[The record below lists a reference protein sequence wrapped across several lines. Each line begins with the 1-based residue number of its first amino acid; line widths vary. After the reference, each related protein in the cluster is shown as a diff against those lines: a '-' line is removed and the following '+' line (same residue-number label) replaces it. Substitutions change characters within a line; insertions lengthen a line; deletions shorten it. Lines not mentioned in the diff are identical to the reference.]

1 MTDTDKSGPRD
12 YEVAVVVV
20 TADNARSVSDRAEDM
35 TTVSDGLTEYDASNL
50 AQELTRR
57 IASQPDLLE
66 ACKLLLANL
75 WDNRPKPEIRRDYH
89 LLVAQEAA
97 KTAIAKAGE

>member
-20 TADNARSVSDRAEDM
+20 TADNARSVSDRVEDM

-66 ACKLLLANL
+66 ACELA
-75 WDNRPKPEIRRDYH
+75 RRH
-89 LLVAQEAA
+89 INVTVPGGQEALDA
-97 KTAIAKAGE
+97 VAAAIAKAGD